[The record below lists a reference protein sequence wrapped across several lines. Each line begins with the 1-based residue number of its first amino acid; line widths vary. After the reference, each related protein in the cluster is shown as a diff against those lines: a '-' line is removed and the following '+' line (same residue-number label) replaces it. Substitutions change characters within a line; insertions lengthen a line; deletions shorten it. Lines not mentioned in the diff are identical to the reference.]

1 MASDQPR
8 ITSQTL
14 KVLGALMSSKDE
26 LSGADIARTTGL
38 SSGTLYPILMRLEEY
53 KWLDSKWEAGDPRK
67 LGRPRRRLYSV
78 TAQGARSARRE
89 FKEMKAAIGGPA
101 WGTS

>member
-1 MASDQPR
+1 MGTDQPR

-14 KVLGALMSSKDE
+14 KVLGALISSKDE
-26 LSGADIARTTGL
+26 ISGADIARHTKL
-38 SSGTLYPILMRLEEY
+38 SSGTLYPILMRLEHH
-53 KWLDSKWEAGDPRK
+53 KWITSEWEEGDPRK
-67 LGRPRRRLYSV
+67 LGRPRKRLYQI
-78 TAQGARSARRE
+78 TALGARSARRE